1 MKLNK
6 YRFER
11 HGSYTGPKLEW
22 LYRKSWPIDECV
34 PGNRIGIQLVA
45 EDYMYVIKPENE
57 KEEKIIKTCVF
68 EEP

>member
-6 YRFER
+6 YIFG
-11 HGSYTGPKLEW
+11 HKGKYSSPKLEW
-22 LYRKSWPIDECV
+22 LYRRSWPIDECV

-45 EDYMYVIKPENE
+45 EDCIYVVSPENE